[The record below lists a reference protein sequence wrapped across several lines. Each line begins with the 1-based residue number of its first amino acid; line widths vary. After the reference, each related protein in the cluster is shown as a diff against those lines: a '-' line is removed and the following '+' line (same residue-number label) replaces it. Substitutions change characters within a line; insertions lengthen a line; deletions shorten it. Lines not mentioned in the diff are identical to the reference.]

1 VKLKVNK
8 RLGFTLAELLV
19 TMFIAT
25 IALTMITGTVI
36 FMSKAN
42 DELIED
48 SQNTYKIQIIMDK
61 IHSEEYSRKD
71 DYKYAF
77 KLNEGDLTK
86 NGEVVVSDTKLENL
100 VFYNQD
106 EFIYCELVFPN
117 KSYRFIVREK
127 RVGE

>member
-1 VKLKVNK
+1 MKLKVNK

-48 SQNTYKIQIIMDK
+48 SQNTVNI
-61 IHSEEYSRKD
+61 
-71 DYKYAF
+71 
-77 KLNEGDLTK
+77 
-86 NGEVVVSDTKLENL
+86 
-100 VFYNQD
+100 
-106 EFIYCELVFPN
+106 
-117 KSYRFIVREK
+117 
-127 RVGE
+127 

>member
-1 VKLKVNK
+1 MKLKVNK

-61 IHSEEYSRKD
+61 IHSEEYSTKD

-77 KLNEGDLTK
+77 KLIEGDLTK

-117 KSYRFIVREK
+117 KSYKFIVRK
-127 RVGE
+127 I

>member
-1 VKLKVNK
+1 MKLKVNK

-48 SQNTYKIQIIMDK
+48 SQNTYKIQIMMDK
-61 IHSEEYSRKD
+61 IHSEEYSTKD
-71 DYKYAF
+71 DYENTF
-77 KLNEGDLTK
+77 KLIEGDLTK

-117 KSYRFIVREK
+117 KSYKFIVRK
-127 RVGE
+127 I

>member
-1 VKLKVNK
+1 MKLKLNK
-8 RLGFTLAELLV
+8 RLGFTLVELLV

-25 IALTMITGTVI
+25 IALTMITGTII

-48 SQNTYKIQIIMDK
+48 SQNTYKIQIMMDK
-61 IHSEEYSRKD
+61 IHSEEYSTKD
-71 DYKYAF
+71 DYENTF
-77 KLNEGDLTK
+77 KLIEGDLTK

-117 KSYRFIVREK
+117 KSYKFIVRK
-127 RVGE
+127 I

>member
-1 VKLKVNK
+1 MKLKVNK

-48 SQNTYKIQIIMDK
+48 SQNTYKIQIMMDK
-61 IHSEEYSRKD
+61 IHSEEYSTKE
-71 DYKYAF
+71 DYENTF
-77 KLNEGDLTK
+77 KLIEGDLTK

-127 RVGE
+127 

>member
-1 VKLKVNK
+1 MKLKFNK
-8 RLGFTLAELLV
+8 RLGFTLVELLV

-25 IALTMITGTVI
+25 IALTMITGTII

-48 SQNTYKIQIIMDK
+48 SQNTYKIQIMMDK
-61 IHSEEYSRKD
+61 IHSEEYSTKE
-71 DYKYAF
+71 DYENTF
-77 KLNEGDLTK
+77 KLIEGDLTK

-117 KSYRFIVREK
+117 KSYKFIVRK
-127 RVGE
+127 I

>member
-1 VKLKVNK
+1 MKLKVNK

-48 SQNTYKIQIIMDK
+48 SQNTYKIQIMMDK
-61 IHSEEYSRKD
+61 IHSEEYSTKE
-71 DYKYAF
+71 DYENTF
-77 KLNEGDLTK
+77 KLIEGDLTK

-117 KSYRFIVREK
+117 KSYNFIVRK
-127 RVGE
+127 NLVGG

>member
-1 VKLKVNK
+1 MKLKVNK

-25 IALTMITGTVI
+25 IALTMITGTII

-48 SQNTYKIQIIMDK
+48 SQNTYKIQIMMDK
-61 IHSEEYSRKD
+61 IHSEEYSTKD
-71 DYKYAF
+71 DYENTF
-77 KLNEGDLTK
+77 KLIEGDLTK

-117 KSYRFIVREK
+117 KSYKFIVRK
-127 RVGE
+127 I

>member
-1 VKLKVNK
+1 MKLKLNK
-8 RLGFTLAELLV
+8 RLGFTLVELLV

-25 IALTMITGTVI
+25 IALTMITGTII

-48 SQNTYKIQIIMDK
+48 SQNTYKIQIMMDK
-61 IHSEEYSRKD
+61 IHSEEYSTKE
-71 DYKYAF
+71 DYENTF
-77 KLNEGDLTK
+77 KLIEGDLTK

-117 KSYRFIVREK
+117 KSYKFIVRK
-127 RVGE
+127 I

>member
-1 VKLKVNK
+1 MKLKVNK

-61 IHSEEYSRKD
+61 IHSEEYSTKD
-71 DYKYAF
+71 GYHECF
-77 KLNEGDLTK
+77 KLKEGDLTK
-86 NGEVVVSDTKLENL
+86 NDEVVVSDTKLENL

-117 KSYRFIVREK
+117 KSYRFIVRK
-127 RVGE
+127 I

>member
-25 IALTMITGTVI
+25 VALTMITGTVI

-42 DELIED
+42 DELIEA

-61 IHSEEYSRKD
+61 IHSEEYSTKD
-71 DYKYAF
+71 DYENIF
-77 KLNEGDLTK
+77 KLIEGDLTK

-117 KSYRFIVREK
+117 KSYKFIVRK
-127 RVGE
+127 I

>member
-1 VKLKVNK
+1 MKLKLNK
-8 RLGFTLAELLV
+8 RLGFTLVELLV

-48 SQNTYKIQIIMDK
+48 SQNTYKIQIMMDK
-61 IHSEEYSRKD
+61 IHSEEYSTKD
-71 DYKYAF
+71 DYENTF
-77 KLNEGDLTK
+77 KLIEGDLTK

-117 KSYRFIVREK
+117 KSYKFIVRK
-127 RVGE
+127 I

>member
-1 VKLKVNK
+1 MKLKLNK
-8 RLGFTLAELLV
+8 RLGFTLVELLV

-48 SQNTYKIQIIMDK
+48 SQNTYKIQIMMDK
-61 IHSEEYSRKD
+61 IHSEEYSTKD
-71 DYKYAF
+71 DYENTF
-77 KLNEGDLTK
+77 KLIEGDLTK

-106 EFIYCELVFPN
+106 EFIYCELVFHN
-117 KSYRFIVREK
+117 KSYNFIVRK
-127 RVGE
+127 I

>member
-1 VKLKVNK
+1 MKLKVNK

-61 IHSEEYSRKD
+61 IHSEEYSTKD
-71 DYKYAF
+71 DYENTF
-77 KLNEGDLTK
+77 KLIEGDLTK

-117 KSYRFIVREK
+117 KSYKFIVRK
-127 RVGE
+127 I

>member
-1 VKLKVNK
+1 MKLKVNK
-8 RLGFTLAELLV
+8 KLGFTLAELLV

-61 IHSEEYSRKD
+61 IHSEEYSTKD
-71 DYKYAF
+71 DYAI
-77 KLNEGDLTK
+77 NEGDLTK

>member
-1 VKLKVNK
+1 MKLKVNK

-61 IHSEEYSRKD
+61 IHSEEYSTKD
-71 DYKYAF
+71 YYENAF
-77 KLNEGDLTK
+77 KLIEGDLTK

>member
-1 VKLKVNK
+1 MKLKVNK

-61 IHSEEYSRKD
+61 IHSEEYSTKD
-71 DYKYAF
+71 DYENAF
-77 KLNEGDLTK
+77 KLIEGDLTK

-106 EFIYCELVFPN
+106 KFIYCELVFPN
-117 KSYRFIVREK
+117 KSYNFIVRES
-127 RVGE
+127 E

>member
-1 VKLKVNK
+1 MKLKVNK

-61 IHSEEYSRKD
+61 IHSEEYSTKD
-71 DYKYAF
+71 DYENTF
-77 KLNEGDLTK
+77 KLIEGDLTK

-127 RVGE
+127 

>member
-1 VKLKVNK
+1 MKLKVNK

-48 SQNTYKIQIIMDK
+48 SQNTYKIQIMMDK
-61 IHSEEYSRKD
+61 IHSEEYSTKD
-71 DYKYAF
+71 DYENTF
-77 KLNEGDLTK
+77 KLIEGDLTK

-106 EFIYCELVFPN
+106 EFIYCELVFHN
-117 KSYRFIVREK
+117 KSYNFIVRK
-127 RVGE
+127 I

>member
-1 VKLKVNK
+1 MKLKVNK

-25 IALTMITGTVI
+25 VALTMITGTVI

-48 SQNTYKIQIIMDK
+48 SQNTYKIQIMMDK
-61 IHSEEYSRKD
+61 IHSEEYSTKE
-71 DYKYAF
+71 DYENTF
-77 KLNEGDLTK
+77 KLIEGDLTK

-117 KSYRFIVREK
+117 KSYKFIVRK
-127 RVGE
+127 I

>member
-1 VKLKVNK
+1 MKLKVNK

-25 IALTMITGTVI
+25 IALTMITGTII

-48 SQNTYKIQIIMDK
+48 SQNTYKIQIMMDK
-61 IHSEEYSRKD
+61 IHSEEYSTKD
-71 DYKYAF
+71 DYENTF
-77 KLNEGDLTK
+77 KLIEGDLTK
-86 NGEVVVSDTKLENL
+86 NGEVVVTDTKLENL

-117 KSYRFIVREK
+117 KSYKFIVRK
-127 RVGE
+127 I

>member
-1 VKLKVNK
+1 MKLKVNK
-8 RLGFTLAELLV
+8 RFGFTLVELLV

-25 IALTMITGTVI
+25 VALTMITGTVI

-42 DELIED
+42 DELIEV

-61 IHSEEYSRKD
+61 IHSEEYSTKD
-71 DYKYAF
+71 DYENIF
-77 KLNEGDLTK
+77 KLIEGDLTK

-117 KSYRFIVREK
+117 KSYKFIVRK
-127 RVGE
+127 I

>member
-1 VKLKVNK
+1 MKLKVNK

-61 IHSEEYSRKD
+61 IHSEEYSTKD
-71 DYKYAF
+71 DYAI
-77 KLNEGDLTK
+77 NEGDLTK

>member
-1 VKLKVNK
+1 MKLKVNK

-48 SQNTYKIQIIMDK
+48 SQNTYKIQIMMDK
-61 IHSEEYSRKD
+61 IHSEEYSTKE
-71 DYKYAF
+71 DYENTF
-77 KLNEGDLTK
+77 KLIEGDLTK

-117 KSYRFIVREK
+117 KSYKFIVRK
-127 RVGE
+127 I

>member
-1 VKLKVNK
+1 MKLKVNK

-25 IALTMITGTVI
+25 IALTMITGTII

-48 SQNTYKIQIIMDK
+48 SQNTYKIQIMMDK
-61 IHSEEYSRKD
+61 IHSEEYSTKD
-71 DYKYAF
+71 DYENTF
-77 KLNEGDLTK
+77 KLIEGDLTK

-117 KSYRFIVREK
+117 KSYRFIVRK
-127 RVGE
+127 I

>member
-1 VKLKVNK
+1 MKLKLNK
-8 RLGFTLAELLV
+8 RLGFTLVELLV

-42 DELIED
+42 DELIEV

-61 IHSEEYSRKD
+61 IHSEEYSTKD
-71 DYKYAF
+71 DYENIF
-77 KLNEGDLTK
+77 KLIEGDLTK

-127 RVGE
+127 

>member
-1 VKLKVNK
+1 MKLKVNK

-42 DELIED
+42 DELIEA
-48 SQNTYKIQIIMDK
+48 SQNTYKIQIMMDK
-61 IHSEEYSRKD
+61 IHSEEYSTKD
-71 DYKYAF
+71 DYENTF
-77 KLNEGDLTK
+77 KLIEGDLTK

-117 KSYRFIVREK
+117 KSYNFIVRK
-127 RVGE
+127 I

>member
-1 VKLKVNK
+1 MKLKVNK

-61 IHSEEYSRKD
+61 IHSEEYN
-71 DYKYAF
+71 AF
-77 KLNEGDLTK
+77 KLIEGDLTK

-117 KSYRFIVREK
+117 KSYNFIVRK
-127 RVGE
+127 I

>member
-1 VKLKVNK
+1 MKLKVNK

-61 IHSEEYSRKD
+61 IHSEEYSTKD
-71 DYKYAF
+71 DYENTF
-77 KLNEGDLTK
+77 KLIEGDLTK

-117 KSYRFIVREK
+117 KSYNFIVRK
-127 RVGE
+127 NLVGG

>member
-1 VKLKVNK
+1 MKLKVNK
-8 RLGFTLAELLV
+8 RFGFTLVELLV

-25 IALTMITGTVI
+25 IALTMITGTII

-48 SQNTYKIQIIMDK
+48 SQNTYKIQIMMDK
-61 IHSEEYSRKD
+61 IHSEEYSTKE
-71 DYKYAF
+71 DYENTF
-77 KLNEGDLTK
+77 KLIEGDLTK

-106 EFIYCELVFPN
+106 EFIYCELVFHN
-117 KSYRFIVREK
+117 KSYNFIVRK
-127 RVGE
+127 I

>member
-1 VKLKVNK
+1 MKLKVNK

-48 SQNTYKIQIIMDK
+48 SQNTYKIQIMMDK
-61 IHSEEYSRKD
+61 IHSEEYSTKD
-71 DYKYAF
+71 DYENTF
-77 KLNEGDLTK
+77 KLIEGDLTK

-117 KSYRFIVREK
+117 KSYRFIVRK
-127 RVGE
+127 I

>member
-1 VKLKVNK
+1 MKLKVNK

-61 IHSEEYSRKD
+61 IHSEEYST
-71 DYKYAF
+71 KYD
-77 KLNEGDLTK
+77 KIYDINVEGDLTK

-117 KSYRFIVREK
+117 KSYRFIVRES
-127 RVGE
+127 E

>member
-48 SQNTYKIQIIMDK
+48 SQNTYKIQIMMDK
-61 IHSEEYSRKD
+61 IHSEEYSTKD
-71 DYKYAF
+71 DYENTF
-77 KLNEGDLTK
+77 KLIEGDLTK

-117 KSYRFIVREK
+117 KSYNFIVRK
-127 RVGE
+127 I

>member
-1 VKLKVNK
+1 MKLKVNK

-25 IALTMITGTVI
+25 IALTMITGTII

-48 SQNTYKIQIIMDK
+48 SQNTYKIQIMMDK
-61 IHSEEYSRKD
+61 IHSEEYSTKE
-71 DYKYAF
+71 DYENTF
-77 KLNEGDLTK
+77 KLIEGDLTK

-117 KSYRFIVREK
+117 KSYKFIVRK
-127 RVGE
+127 I

>member
-48 SQNTYKIQIIMDK
+48 SQNTYKIQIMMDK
-61 IHSEEYSRKD
+61 IHSEEYSTKE
-71 DYKYAF
+71 DYENTF
-77 KLNEGDLTK
+77 KLIEGDLTK

-117 KSYRFIVREK
+117 KSYKFIVRK
-127 RVGE
+127 I

>member
-1 VKLKVNK
+1 MKLKVNK

-61 IHSEEYSRKD
+61 IHEEYSTKD
-71 DYKYAF
+71 DSYENAF
-77 KLNEGDLTK
+77 KLIEGDLTK

-117 KSYRFIVREK
+117 KSYNFIVRKIE
-127 RVGE
+127 

>member
-1 VKLKVNK
+1 MKLKVNK

-25 IALTMITGTVI
+25 VALTMITGTVI

-48 SQNTYKIQIIMDK
+48 SQNTYKIQIMMDK
-61 IHSEEYSRKD
+61 IHSEEYSTKD
-71 DYKYAF
+71 DYENTF
-77 KLNEGDLTK
+77 KLIEGDLTK

-117 KSYRFIVREK
+117 KSYKFIVRK
-127 RVGE
+127 I

>member
-1 VKLKVNK
+1 MKLKVNK
-8 RLGFTLAELLV
+8 RLGFTLVELLV

-25 IALTMITGTVI
+25 VALTMITGTVI

-42 DELIED
+42 DELIEA

-61 IHSEEYSRKD
+61 IHSEEYSTKD
-71 DYKYAF
+71 DYENTF
-77 KLNEGDLTK
+77 KLIEGDLTK

-117 KSYRFIVREK
+117 KSYKFIVRK
-127 RVGE
+127 I

>member
-1 VKLKVNK
+1 MKLKVNK

-19 TMFIAT
+19 TMFIT
-25 IALTMITGTVI
+25 TVALTMITATVI

-48 SQNTYKIQIIMDK
+48 SQNTYKIQIVMDK
-61 IHSEEYSRKD
+61 IHSEEYSTKD
-71 DYKYAF
+71 DYENTF
-77 KLNEGDLTK
+77 KLIEGDLTK

-117 KSYRFIVREK
+117 KSYKFIVRK
-127 RVGE
+127 I